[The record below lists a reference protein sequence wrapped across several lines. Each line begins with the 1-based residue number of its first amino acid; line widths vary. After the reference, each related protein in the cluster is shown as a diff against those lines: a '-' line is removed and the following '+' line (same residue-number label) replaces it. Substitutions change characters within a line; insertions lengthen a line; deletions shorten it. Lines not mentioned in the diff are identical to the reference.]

1 VYSSDNTHH
10 HILDASEAQ
19 GTISLQEVQS
29 GTNEVILLVDVEEQR
44 SHYYVQY
51 NKPRSR
57 ARTSDDGNVPES
69 TEPKR
74 ICAEPDLTSMG
85 SQNDVLCAWLLLSDA
100 AAGRALDQMALRC
113 TWQDTAR
120 REDLFP
126 RYWPYCISTLVPEKA
141 GP

>member
-1 VYSSDNTHH
+1 MYSSDNTHH

-85 SQNDVLCAWLLLSDA
+85 SQMMCFVLGFCYPMPPPEERSIKWRLGAHGKILRAEKTFFLVI
-100 AAGRALDQMALRC
+100 GRTVFRH
-113 TWQDTAR
+113 
-120 REDLFP
+120 
-126 RYWPYCISTLVPEKA
+126 
-141 GP
+141 